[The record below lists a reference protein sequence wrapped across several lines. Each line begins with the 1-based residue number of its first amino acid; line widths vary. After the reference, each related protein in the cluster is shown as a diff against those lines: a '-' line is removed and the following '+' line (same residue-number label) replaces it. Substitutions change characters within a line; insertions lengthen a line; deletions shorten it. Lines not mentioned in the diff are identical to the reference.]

1 MLIYKNSRNPNLVYG
16 CRPLWSVRF
25 CWVLIAVWILAQG
38 ASNVYAESQQLP
50 EYEVKAAFIYKF
62 TKFVDWP
69 AQTFADSKEPFSI
82 CVLGK
87 DPFGNIL
94 DQIFSGKTVNGRE
107 PVVKRSDSIEELKG
121 CHILFI
127 SASEKK
133 RLTEIIEVIQFPGIL
148 TVGDTDQFAQSGGII
163 GLHEQDKKIRIEIN
177 VGAAKRAGLT
187 ISSKLLI
194 LGKVVGDN
202 TSH

>member
-1 MLIYKNSRNPNLVYG
+1 MMIYKNPRNPDLEYG
-16 CRPLWSVRF
+16 CRPLWNMRF
-25 CWVLIAVWILAQG
+25 RWVLIAVWILAEG
-38 ASNVYAESQQLP
+38 ASNVYAQSQQLP

-69 AQTFADSKEPFSI
+69 AQAFADSREPFSI
-82 CVLGK
+82 CVLGR

-94 DQIFSGKTVNGRE
+94 DQIFSGKSVNGRE
-107 PVVKRSDSIEELKG
+107 PVIKRSDSIEELKG

-127 SASEKK
+127 SSSGKK
-133 RLTEIIEVIQFPGIL
+133 RVAEIIGVIQFPGIL
-148 TVGDTDQFAQSGGII
+148 TIGDTDQFAQSGGVI

-177 VGAAKRAGLT
+177 VEAAKRAGLT

-202 TSH
+202 TSR